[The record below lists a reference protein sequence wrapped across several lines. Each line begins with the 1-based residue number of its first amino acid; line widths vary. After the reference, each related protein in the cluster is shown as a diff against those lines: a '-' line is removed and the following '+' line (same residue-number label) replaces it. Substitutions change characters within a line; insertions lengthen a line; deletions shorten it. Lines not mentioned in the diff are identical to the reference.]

1 MTMDIDTRQMLVD
14 SARRW
19 TEQACGAAERRA
31 ASDHESGCHPE
42 RWRALGEL
50 GWLGMALP
58 EKDGGLDA
66 GLPAICLLAEQLG
79 RALLVEPFV
88 SSAILGSGLLAE
100 VAEGELRREWLPAL
114 VTGARRVVWLVWEPD
129 GGRVLNA
136 PSATAIAD
144 GTAWRLQGDKGL
156 MPGAGGADGVRV
168 TARMP
173 ADADQVGLFLV
184 DPRTSGARLDSTP
197 LYDGRHGARLS
208 MAHAQCQLLRKGP
221 AGAMAALLEPAL
233 IRGHVAHCAEILG
246 TAQAA
251 FEMTLEYVRARKQ
264 FGRALSDNQII
275 QHRLVDLYVEQ
286 QEARA
291 LCLATAAESTA
302 ERAAALGARVSEVA
316 RNTWGEAI
324 QLHGAIGMTE
334 EYALGEYVRRLALA
348 ADLYGSSASHL
359 EDLAHLTLDTTA

>member
-1 MTMDIDTRQMLVD
+1 MTMDIDTQQMLVD

-19 TEQACGAAERRA
+19 AEQACSKVERQA
-31 ASDHESGCHPE
+31 VSNHTVGCPPE

-58 EKDGGLDA
+58 EEDGGLDA
-66 GLPAICLLAEQLG
+66 GLPALCLLTEQLG

-88 SSAILGSGLLAE
+88 ASAILSSGLLAE
-100 VAEGELRREWLPAL
+100 VATGELRREWLPML
-114 VTGARRVVWLVWEPD
+114 STGERRVVWMAWEPD
-129 GGRVLNA
+129 GGGALNA
-136 PSATAIAD
+136 PSAIATAHSA
-144 GTAWRLQGDKGL
+144 GWQLQGEKGL
-156 MPGAGGADGVRV
+156 MPGAGGADGLLV

-173 ADADQVGLFLV
+173 GDQNHVGLFLV
-184 DPRTSGARLDSTP
+184 DTQTPGASLHSTP

-208 MAHAQCQLLRKGP
+208 LVQAQGRLLHEAP
-221 AGAMAALLEPAL
+221 ADAMAALLERVL
-233 IRGHVAHCAEILG
+233 IQGQVAHCAETLG
-246 TAQAA
+246 CAQAA
-251 FEMTLEYVRARKQ
+251 FEITLDYVRSRKQ
-264 FGRALSDNQII
+264 FGRALSDNQVI

-291 LCLATAAESTA
+291 LCLAAAAEGTP

-334 EYALGEYVRRLALA
+334 EYVLGEYVRRLALA
-348 ADLYGSSASHL
+348 ADLYGSAASHL
-359 EDLAHLTLDTTA
+359 DRLAHLSLDTTP